1 MSANSAV
8 LSVDR
13 LHSVWLAAGVTG
25 QQQHQQ
31 QHKQHH
37 GQQQQQQQQ
46 QAVDV
51 LGREQLLELLGSKAD
66 MALLAILSNG
76 NDYLPAVRGCP
87 KLEELWAR

>member
-1 MSANSAV
+1 V

-25 QQQHQQ
+25 QHPHQQ

-37 GQQQQQQQQ
+37 GQQQQQQQ
-46 QAVDV
+46 VGV